1 MLKAIRLLRHPPGV
15 ATLAP
20 AACGVKTWRRR
31 LAKPMGLKTSEES
44 PGRRVVG
51 LRSRIFIEAKRLTG
65 WEAMFDSGRREAIIA
80 SGQVVAPEGDVP
92 PARRRAMRKKVLS
105 LILVVAVGFLPLACT
120 PTQRGAA
127 LGAGTGAAAGALLD
141 HHKRTRGAAIGAVA
155 GGVIGGLIGHTY
167 EINKFCPCCG
177 RRFHRSKEFC
187 PYCGTR
193 LQWRR

>member
-1 MLKAIRLLRHPPGV
+1 M
-15 ATLAP
+15 
-20 AACGVKTWRRR
+20 
-31 LAKPMGLKTSEES
+31 
-44 PGRRVVG
+44 
-51 LRSRIFIEAKRLTG
+51 
-65 WEAMFDSGRREAIIA
+65 
-80 SGQVVAPEGDVP
+80 Q
-92 PARRRAMRKKVLS
+92 KKVLA
-105 LILVVAVGFLPLACT
+105 LILLVAVGFLPLACT

-127 LGAGTGAAAGALLD
+127 LGAGAGAAAGALLD
-141 HHKRTRGAAIGAVA
+141 HHKRTRGAAIAIGAVA

>member
-1 MLKAIRLLRHPPGV
+1 
-15 ATLAP
+15 
-20 AACGVKTWRRR
+20 
-31 LAKPMGLKTSEES
+31 
-44 PGRRVVG
+44 
-51 LRSRIFIEAKRLTG
+51 
-65 WEAMFDSGRREAIIA
+65 
-80 SGQVVAPEGDVP
+80 
-92 PARRRAMRKKVLS
+92 MRKKVLS